1 MLNFAGFAVEFV
13 IVAIILILQFY
24 FFGANVKKRKEL
36 ESIFPDDVDE
46 RLAAIQNEEGVTQVA
61 VNDLDSELMQ
71 EEIIAPI
78 NSYLDKNKGATDYHI
93 IKDLTDRACDKVQDE
108 VDSYNPV
115 PLYLGLCGTMLGI
128 ILGIVF
134 LWLSGGLDSLLAS
147 SADVAENLSSEA
159 AKAAA
164 ESARETASNGIQHL
178 LGGVAIAM
186 IASLTGVILTIIG
199 THQTKKCV
207 ASNETGRNTFL
218 SWIQCNLLPKMSSD
232 VVSTLGNF
240 HQNLS
245 QFNKTFSD
253 NSKELKQAFETIKNA
268 YSSQTEYTKELNKLD
283 IAKAQAAFAALG
295 SATDKINDLNAF
307 LQHSSQYL
315 ANVVALSQK
324 LDTADERTKTIERMG
339 EFFRSEIEQIN
350 TRKALLSET
359 VGKIDLNLQNS
370 LKGLE
375 TTTNQEVAK
384 LTEHLNKIYIDFQ
397 HAVEEQQRILTE
409 KLSESSLYLEQFQ
422 HLETIEQKLGTLLT
436 SEVFTQS
443 GDAQIAKLEVQN
455 GKLDSIER
463 ALNRIIEIVL
473 KKTSAA
479 ATVPTH
485 IAEPGLFDNQPK
497 DMKVNVKLPVPS
509 WFAYTTCGVLISA
522 GLSTIVFIIIKLLT
536 A

>member
-46 RLAAIQNEEGVTQVA
+46 HLSAVQNEEGETQVA
-61 VNDLDSELMQ
+61 VNDLESELLQ
-71 EEIIAPI
+71 EEIIVPI

-134 LWLSGGLDSLLAS
+134 LWLNGGLDALLP
-147 SADVAENLSSEA
+147 SADISKDLTAEA
-159 AKAAA
+159 AKALEEAT
-164 ESARETASNGIQHL
+164 REKASNGIQHL

-207 ASNETGRNTFL
+207 ASNETGRNVFL

-245 QFNKTFSD
+245 QFNRTFSD
-253 NSKELKQAFETIKNA
+253 NSKELQKAFEVIKSA

-283 IAKAQAAFAALG
+283 IAKAQMAFAALG

-307 LQHSSQYL
+307 LSHSSQYL
-315 ANVVALSQK
+315 ADVVALSQK
-324 LDTADERTKTIERMG
+324 LDAADQRTKAIEGMG
-339 EFFRSEIEQIN
+339 EFFRNEIQQIN

-359 VGKIDLNLQNS
+359 VGQIDLNLQNS

-397 HAVEEQQRILTE
+397 HAVEEQQRLLTE

-436 SEVFTQS
+436 SEVFSQS
-443 GDAQIAKLEVQN
+443 GEAQLAKLEAQN

-463 ALNRIIEIVL
+463 ALNRIIEIVS
-473 KKTSAA
+473 KKSAA
-479 ATVPTH
+479 APAH
-485 IAEPGLFDNQPK
+485 FADPGLFDNQQK
-497 DMKVNVKLPVPS
+497 DMKVSVKLPIPK
-509 WFAYTTCGVLISA
+509 WFAYTTCGVVIAA
-522 GLSTIVFIIIKLLT
+522 GLAAIAFIIIKLF
-536 A
+536 AA

>member
-1 MLNFAGFAVEFV
+1 MLSFAGFSVEFV

-36 ESIFPDDVDE
+36 KSIFPDDVDQY
-46 RLAAIQNEEGVTQVA
+46 LSAVQNEEGLTQVS
-61 VNDLDSELMQ
+61 VNDLDSELLQ
-71 EEIIAPI
+71 EEIIVPI

-108 VDSYNPV
+108 VESYNPV

-147 SADVAENLSSEA
+147 SATVAQDLTD
-159 AKAAA
+159 AAA
-164 ESARETASNGIQHL
+164 EADARASASNGIQHL

-186 IASLTGVILTIIG
+186 IASLIGVILTIIG
-199 THQTKKCV
+199 THQTKKCF

-307 LQHSSQYL
+307 LQQSSQYL

-324 LDTADERTKTIERMG
+324 LDTADERTKAIERMG
-339 EFFRSEIEQIN
+339 EFFRNEIEQIN
-350 TRKALLSET
+350 TRKALLSEA
-359 VGKIDLNLQNS
+359 VGKIDLNLKES

-375 TTTNQEVAK
+375 LTTNEEVAK
-384 LTEHLNKIYIDFQ
+384 LTNHLNKIYIDFQ
-397 HAVEEQQRILTE
+397 HAVEEQQTLLTE
-409 KLSESSLYLEQFQ
+409 KLSESSQYLEQFQ
-422 HLETIEQKLGTLLT
+422 HLETIEQKLETLLT
-436 SEVFTQS
+436 SEIFSQNGEVQL
-443 GDAQIAKLEVQN
+443 AKLEAQN
-455 GKLDSIER
+455 GKLDSIEK
-463 ALNRIIEIVL
+463 ALNRIIEIISRN
-473 KKTSAA
+473 TTTTAIS
-479 ATVPTH
+479 PTRST
-485 IAEPGLFDNQPK
+485 EPTLFNGNQQPE
-497 DMKVNVKLPVPS
+497 DMKVNVNMPIPKWL
-509 WFAYTTCGVLISA
+509 AYTTCSVLIVA
-522 GLSTIVFIIIKLLT
+522 GLFSIIYPLIIKLL